1 MEEKNILK
9 SIIDYMKPKAHDAID
24 GLTEMWEESKKRTEQ
39 LRLPPELEESIR
51 GMAMGSIG
59 GAGKKSIDLFKT
71 MAKGSTRNIIDP
83 FLKKEIKEMAKKGF
97 KYKGPGKDY
106 SSYHKTEWHKNNP
119 YMKTKKPSSSN
130 LKKLLPFLFLQS
142 GVDD

>member
-1 MEEKNILK
+1 MA
-9 SIIDYMKPKAHDAID
+9 KAHDAID
-24 GLTEMWEESKKRTEQ
+24 GLTEMCEESKKRTEQ

-83 FLKKEIKEMAKKGF
+83 FLKKEIKEMAKKGAQKNTQNKAKHTKLINKKKNKLRKEQEAHKERLRAIIKKANEF
-97 KYKGPGKDY
+97 KK
-106 SSYHKTEWHKNNP
+106 EE
-119 YMKTKKPSSSN
+119 
-130 LKKLLPFLFLQS
+130 
-142 GVDD
+142 